1 MTEIS
6 IKTGTLEDAQSD
18 CAVEMEICGVKG
30 ICCQTSHLNNVP
42 EDDRENGQTDVYTNQ
57 TILGSCA
64 KEVRMF
70 FFFSFYKG
78 ISHCSLRE
86 DFWAML
92 KLPS

>member
-1 MTEIS
+1 MTKIS

-18 CAVEMEICGVKG
+18 CALEMEICGVKG
-30 ICCQTSHLNNVP
+30 ICCQTSYLNNLS

-70 FFFSFYKG
+70 LNFYKE
-78 ISHCSLRE
+78 IFHSPLR
-86 DFWAML
+86 DDYWTML
-92 KLPS
+92 KLPN

>member
-18 CAVEMEICGVKG
+18 CALEMEICGVKG
-30 ICCQTSHLNNVP
+30 ICCQTSYLNNVS

-57 TILGSCA
+57 TLLGSCA

-70 FFFSFYKG
+70 LSFYKE
-78 ISHCSLRE
+78 IFRSPLR
-86 DFWAML
+86 DDYWTML

>member
-30 ICCQTSHLNNVP
+30 ICCQTSYLNNVS
-42 EDDRENGQTDVYTNQ
+42 EDDRENGQTDVYKNQ
-57 TILGSCA
+57 AILGSCA
-64 KEVRMF
+64 KEVKILL
-70 FFFSFYKG
+70 SFY
-78 ISHCSLRE
+78 IEIFHSSLR
-86 DFWAML
+86 DDYWTML

>member
-18 CAVEMEICGVKG
+18 CAVEMEICDIKG
-30 ICCQTSHLNNVP
+30 ICCQTSYLNNVS
-42 EDDRENGQTDVYTNQ
+42 EADRENGQTDVYTNQ

-70 FFFSFYKG
+70 SVFTKE
-78 ISHCSLRE
+78 SLIVPPGKTSG
-86 DFWAML
+86 L
-92 KLPS
+92 C